1 MTQTYGLL
9 VFCFLLLI
17 LQATKDAKI
26 QAATKDSRLE
36 NAKVWSVGFPCA
48 CMDTDMCF
56 PSTYPTPKSRVGVH
70 SAPFYLACSKQPVA
84 PKPIHVAVEVA
95 AFPLS

>member
-1 MTQTYGLL
+1 MGCWLFAFY
-9 VFCFLLLI
+9 CLI
-17 LQATKDAKI
+17 LQATKDVKI

-56 PSTYPTPKSRVGVH
+56 PSTFPTPKSRVH
-70 SAPFYLACSKQPVA
+70 SAPFYLTCRKQPVA
-84 PKPIHVAVEVA
+84 PETHACCCG
-95 AFPLS
+95 SG